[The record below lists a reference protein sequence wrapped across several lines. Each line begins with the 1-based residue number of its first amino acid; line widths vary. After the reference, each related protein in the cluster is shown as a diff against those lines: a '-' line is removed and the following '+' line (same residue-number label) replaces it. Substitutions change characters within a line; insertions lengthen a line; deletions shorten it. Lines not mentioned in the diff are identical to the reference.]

1 MKYHAHEHTRYRGVY
16 ACVGEFEMIKITA
29 KEFQQLVDFVRI
41 NYGLNLAE
49 KETLIISRLH
59 QILEKKSFN
68 SFSEYY
74 DYIATDTTG
83 EAVTT
88 LISKLTTNHSYF
100 YREREHFDFFQQHI
114 LPSYAKK
121 VHSHNLGIWSAGCAT
136 GEEAYTLAMIIDD
149 FFGPAKMCWDTKIL
163 ATDISKLALD
173 TATTGIYTHEQ
184 LDTVPEKW
192 RNSYFKPIDPER
204 SMICEQMKK
213 EVIFRIFN
221 LNNEIFPFKRKFH
234 IIFCRNVM
242 IYFDPAARKELI
254 RKFYQFTE
262 PGGYLFIGQ
271 SESLRFDETKYQY
284 VMPAVYRKE
293 E

>member
-1 MKYHAHEHTRYRGVY
+1 
-16 ACVGEFEMIKITA
+16 MIKITA
-29 KEFQQLVDFVRI
+29 KELKQLVDFVRI

-49 KETLIISRLH
+49 KETLIITRLH
-59 QILEKKSFN
+59 NILAKKNFN

-74 DYIATDTTG
+74 NYIATDVTG

-88 LISKLTTNHSYF
+88 LMSKLTTNHSF
-100 YREREHFDFFQQHI
+100 FLREQEHFDFFQNHI
-114 LPSYAKK
+114 LPYFAKR
-121 VHSHNLGIWSAGCAT
+121 VFSHNLGIWSAGCAT
-136 GEEAYTLAMIIDD
+136 GEEPYTLAMIIDD
-149 FFGPAKMCWDTKIL
+149 FFGPAKSCWDTQIL
-163 ATDISKLALD
+163 ATDISKMALD

-192 RNSYFKPIDPER
+192 RNTYFKKIRPDQ
-204 SMICEQMKK
+204 SVICDQIKR

-221 LNNEIFPFKRKFH
+221 LNNEVFPFKRKFH

-242 IYFDPAARKELI
+242 IYFDPVARKNLI
-254 RKFYQFTE
+254 DRFYQFTE